1 MLPVYALAAVPAT
14 GRGRHAEVAWNGPVQ
29 VAGVRVSP
37 GDLVVADASGVVFL
51 PAGQAEDIIAV
62 AEDCVA
68 LETAMARR
76 IRAGEPASRVLSAS
90 YEEMLNRRKD
100 SF

>member
-1 MLPVYALAAVPAT
+1 MP
-14 GRGRHAEVAWNGPVQ
+14 
-29 VAGVRVSP
+29 
-37 GDLVVADASGVVFL
+37 
-51 PAGQAEDIIAV
+51 PAGQAEDIVAV

-90 YEEMLNRRKD
+90 HEEMLNRRKD
-100 SF
+100 SFWPTHRATVVVSSEL

>member
-1 MLPVYALAAVPAT
+1 MP
-14 GRGRHAEVAWNGPVQ
+14 
-29 VAGVRVSP
+29 
-37 GDLVVADASGVVFL
+37 
-51 PAGQAEDIIAV
+51 PAGQAEDIVAV

-90 YEEMLNRRKD
+90 HEEMLNRRKD